1 MNIVTGRA
9 VCGWGGMGVGG
20 EYSVS
25 ETVIIVCAPYTHNE
39 ESGVSRTR
47 SRTL

>member
-1 MNIVTGRA
+1 M
-9 VCGWGGMGVGG
+9 CGGGGMFGGGG

-25 ETVIIVCAPYTHNE
+25 ETVIIVCVPYTHND